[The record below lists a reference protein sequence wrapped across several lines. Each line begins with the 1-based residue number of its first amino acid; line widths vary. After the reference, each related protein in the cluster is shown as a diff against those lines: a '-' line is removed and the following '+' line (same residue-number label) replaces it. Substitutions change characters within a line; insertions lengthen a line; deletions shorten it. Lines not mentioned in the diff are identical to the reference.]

1 MSFCDTDIA
10 VNCDE
15 CYELSASDCL
25 PITIPTSLTP
35 ATVYW
40 LICVDKFDN
49 RYDTQVT
56 VNGSGDFIIDPDDF
70 PTGLFNQFAGKFV
83 FLLSVSAVDVIPVQ
97 FSVSSATYECVVVS
111 WSVTCCNNTYVPPT
125 ACETF
130 IDGLSAT
137 ELACICDN
145 MGELC
150 PSGCLDATVN
160 VNGNLFDT
168 VASGGTLNVPVKNTD
183 GDAVGSIVAGEVIA
197 PDATADVYDTAANL
211 IANISGAS
219 GTNGSLII
227 PNSPVSVRNSL
238 NNQIASGSV
247 LSVTGG
253 NVSVSDVN
261 NVDSDGSVVP
271 TPAGVVFTCTTQVK
285 SLFSKFTWESG
296 DDTTSTVTIDAD
308 SAGTYI
314 SETTDGA
321 SGTITYSKN
330 GGAYAAFVNPTTY
343 SNGDTL
349 AVKRTITTSLGWVK
363 ITGTYV

>member
-49 RYDTQVT
+49 RYDTPVT
-56 VNGSGDFIIDPDDF
+56 VNASGDFIIDPDDF
-70 PTGLFNQFAGKFV
+70 RTGLFNQFAGKFV

-150 PSGCLDATVN
+150 PSGCLDATVEN
-160 VNGNLFDT
+160 SDSTYLTT
-168 VASGGTLNVPVKNTD
+168 VASGGTLVL
-183 GDAVGSIVAGEVIA
+183 
-197 PDATADVYDTAANL
+197 PDTTYNFY
-211 IANISGAS
+211 
-219 GTNGSLII
+219 
-227 PNSPVSVRNSL
+227 
-238 NNQIASGSV
+238 
-247 LSVTGG
+247 
-253 NVSVSDVN
+253 VN
-261 NVDSDGSVVP
+261 NVLKD
-271 TPAGVVFTCTTQVK
+271 TQTIP
-285 SLFSKFTWESG
+285 SLKN
-296 DDTTSTVTIDAD
+296 
-308 SAGTYI
+308 
-314 SETTDGA
+314 ETFE
-321 SGTITYSKN
+321 IY
-330 GGAYAAFVNPTTY
+330 FV
-343 SNGDTL
+343 
-349 AVKRTITTSLGWVK
+349 
-363 ITGTYV
+363 